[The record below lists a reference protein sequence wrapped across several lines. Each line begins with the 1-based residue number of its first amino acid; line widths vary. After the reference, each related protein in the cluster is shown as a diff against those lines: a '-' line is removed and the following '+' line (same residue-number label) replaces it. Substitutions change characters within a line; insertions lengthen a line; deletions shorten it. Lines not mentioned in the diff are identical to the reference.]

1 MRRMGEAKGS
11 GDGERGDV
19 TGTLI
24 KTDDP
29 RLSAALELMSDGVWD
44 WDVPGD
50 VVTGSQRLRDILGL
64 SPDAPF
70 PDAVEWQALIHPDD
84 TARVHAAFEELLT
97 GSGRFSVEYRLRT
110 ARGVR
115 ITHDRARVVERD
127 ESGRPLRILGLV
139 TDLTDIRSAE
149 AALGHGQRINLLG
162 SLMSGVVHD
171 VNNLLAS
178 ILGNAH
184 LLHGGAARR
193 PDEAIADIDYAV
205 EAASSLSRNLLAFS
219 KKEAPAPRRIH
230 MSRHLTTVGR
240 LLRTLV
246 GGRGSLEITD
256 RSEDAH
262 VMIDPS
268 EMDQIVM
275 NLVVNAR
282 DALPDAGGKI
292 TLEADVL
299 ERSPP
304 PGWPDA
310 YEGSFLRLSMIDNG
324 AGMGA
329 EIQERIF
336 EPFFTTKQDVGGTGL
351 GLATVRDVVARRG
364 GFIEVESAPLA
375 GATFRIHLP
384 RASAAPEAEARRS
397 GAWVRGHELVVL
409 VEDDDLVRPM
419 MTSMLQSLGYRV
431 EAFATGEACMAA
443 MGRLSSARVL
453 LTDIGLPGIGGY
465 DLVGRVQEERQDMKA
480 IVMSSRLA
488 SARDDQHDAEEA
500 GVPFL
505 LKPFRPADLGRAIR
519 RVLDQPASRE

>member
-1 MRRMGEAKGS
+1 MGEGKA
-11 GDGERGDV
+11 DGAERDDV
-19 TGTLI
+19 TGTLV

-29 RLSAALELMSDGVWD
+29 RLRAALELMSDGVWD
-44 WDVPGD
+44 WDVPAD

-64 SPDAPF
+64 APDASF

-84 TARVHAAFEELLT
+84 TARVHAAFEELMT
-97 GSGRFSVEYRLRT
+97 GTGRFSVEYRLRT

-127 ESGRPLRILGLV
+127 ENGRPIRILGLV
-139 TDLTDIRSAE
+139 TDLTEMRTAE

-184 LLHGGAARR
+184 LLHTGTSRR

-205 EAASSLSRNLLAFS
+205 EAASSLSRNLLALS
-219 KKEAPAPRRIH
+219 KKDAPAPRRVH
-230 MSRHLTTVGR
+230 VRRHLDTVGR

-246 GGRGSLEITD
+246 GSRGKLEISD
-256 RSEDAH
+256 RSEDVH

-275 NLVVNAR
+275 NLVLNAR
-282 DALPDAGGKI
+282 DALPESGGKI
-292 TLEADVL
+292 TLETDVIKKA
-299 ERSPP
+299 PP
-304 PGWPDA
+304 AGWPDA
-310 YEGSFLRLSMIDNG
+310 YDGSFLRLSMIDNG
-324 AGMGA
+324 AGMAA

-336 EPFFTTKQDVGGTGL
+336 EPFFTTKQEAGGTGL

-364 GFIEVESAPLA
+364 GFIEVESAPLS
-375 GATFRIHLP
+375 GSTFRIHLP
-384 RASAAPEAEARRS
+384 RASAAPEAEVRRS
-397 GAWVRGHELVVL
+397 GAWVRGDELVVL

-431 EAFATGEACMAA
+431 EAFASAEACMAA
-443 MGRLSSARVL
+443 VGRLASARVL
-453 LTDIGLPGIGGY
+453 LTDIGLPGMGGHE
-465 DLVGRVQEERQDMKA
+465 LVAHVRRERQDMKP
-480 IVMSSRLA
+480 ILMSSRLA
-488 SARDDQHDAEEA
+488 SAREGREEA
-500 GVPFL
+500 GDSGVPFL

-519 RVLDQPASRE
+519 RVLDQPASHDP